1 MPKITDE
8 PLVAIQLRIYKTD
21 LEKLRRQYGSEFGVN
36 KTIRAIIR
44 TFIKQVEAKANEE
57 IDRRETALPPLSE
70 DFIQTLK
77 DEPLA
82 TTLAGDVL

>member
-36 KTIRAIIR
+36 KTIRSIIR

-57 IDRRETALPPLSE
+57 IDRKETALPPLSE
-70 DFIQTLK
+70 DFMRVLKAEPIADNIQ
-77 DEPLA
+77 
-82 TTLAGDVL
+82 